1 MARKQSPQDKA
12 SQLKQDSKK
21 KMQEAKDR
29 SKDPSRMTDDMDK
42 DMDMEEDR
50 PGRQQPPRATF

>member
-29 SKDPSRMTDDMDK
+29 SKDPSRMTDDMD
-42 DMDMEEDR
+42 MDMEEDR
-50 PGRQQPPRATF
+50 PGQQKPPRATF